1 MALTAGIF
9 SNAYRLALPPA
20 QRFWRISL
28 QGDEAP
34 SRRQLERELGGIPV
48 WIHNR
53 DAYTCQPVP
62 GGEEISFST
71 EMEDKARLV
80 SFAIRESLRAH
91 ARERGWEE
99 WLLMNE
105 LHAVP
110 PDNGRE
116 HGPVLVEP
124 LLKMRVAHEGMGERE
139 FVLVASSGVRWR
151 MVGTLADSELAA
163 VAEGESVFRLG
174 GDGPERG
181 SVERVDG
188 DAIYVSQRGE
198 LLEEP
203 LRAEDYSLV
212 ARPGLVH
219 SYLARTTGGR
229 AEAANV
235 YRRLLV
241 ASGTLLPDGSPNRYA
256 AKERYQSTETLLAQ
270 LDRKFDMPTGQAE
283 IAATPIEIFVRVGQ
297 DLELP
302 QEAADQWV
310 GSVMHA
316 PRLRFGQGVPSRAD
330 DKAWRGLRRFGAFSL
345 HKFPTQSADVLLV
358 YPRDARAEA
367 HTLRDRLFNGFGQY
381 PGFKGLFGLPPK
393 FELKVSEYVIEPD
406 GSDAHSGELYKRRLE
421 EWARSRDAVPDLAV
435 VMHPISDR
443 WETDSAYYAAKVFF
457 GREGVPTQMV
467 TSELATDSARL
478 GWSLAN
484 IALATFAKLGG
495 RPWVVDARGEESDL
509 VIGIGRADI
518 RDGAG
523 RRRIFGYAVAVISNG
538 AYLDLATAD
547 PASDE
552 GAYQKA
558 LTKAVKEAL
567 ETLGPDNPPSRI
579 VIHLAKRTGKTE
591 IQAVQAALKSEPW
604 AADLPTAFLRV
615 DDSSLFEFLNGEKGT
630 YAAPKGLTV
639 RLGERRALVQTEE
652 ASTLGPARRPLLL
665 ELDTRSTVGPEELG
679 RLTRQV
685 FRLAHA
691 NWRGLNARSKPVTI
705 FYGEQ
710 LAELAGYIAQ
720 SSDWDPTTLK
730 PELRQRPWF
739 L

>member
-1 MALTAGIF
+1 M
-9 SNAYRLALPPA
+9 
-20 QRFWRISL
+20 
-28 QGDEAP
+28 
-34 SRRQLERELGGIPV
+34 
-48 WIHNR
+48 
-53 DAYTCQPVP
+53 P
-62 GGEEISFST
+62 GGEELSFAT
-71 EMEDKARLV
+71 DMEDKARLV
-80 SFAIRESLRAH
+80 GFAIRESVRAH
-91 ARERGWEE
+91 ARGNGWEE
-99 WLLMNE
+99 WLLMGE
-105 LHAVP
+105 IRAVP
-110 PDNGRE
+110 PDNGQE

-139 FVLVASSGVRWR
+139 HVLIASSGVRWR
-151 MVGTLADSELAA
+151 MAGSLAEPDLAA

-174 GDGPERG
+174 GEGPERG
-181 SVERVDG
+181 SVERMEG
-188 DAIYVSQRGE
+188 DLLYLSQRGDV
-198 LLEEP
+198 LEEP
-203 LRAEDYSLV
+203 VRAEDYSLV

-219 SYLARTTGGR
+219 AYLARTTGGR
-229 AEAANV
+229 AEAASV
-235 YRRLLV
+235 YRRLLS

-256 AKERYQSTETLLAQ
+256 AKERYLNTEKLLAE
-270 LDRKFDMPTGQAE
+270 LKRRFEMPTGAAE
-283 IAATPIEIFVRVGQ
+283 IAETPIEIFVRVGS
-297 DLELP
+297 DPELP

-310 GSVMHA
+310 GSVMHE

-345 HKFPTQSADVLLV
+345 HEFPTQSANVLLV
-358 YPRDARAEA
+358 YPRDSRAEA
-367 HTLRDRLFNGFGQY
+367 IVLRDRLFKGHGQY
-381 PGFKGLFGLPPK
+381 PGFKELFGLPPN
-393 FELKVSEYVIEPD
+393 FEVTLSEHVIDPEGGD
-406 GSDAHSGELYKRRLE
+406 DHSGALFKRRLE
-421 EWARSRDAVPDLAV
+421 EWARSRSVEPDLAL

-457 GREGVPTQMV
+457 GRLGIPTQMV
-467 TSELATDSARL
+467 TSELATDDNRL
-478 GWSLAN
+478 SWSLAN

-558 LTKAVKEAL
+558 LTKAVTEAL

-579 VIHLAKRTGKTE
+579 VIHLAKRTGTTE
-591 IQAVQAALKSEPW
+591 IRAVQAALKNEPW
-604 AADLPTAFLRV
+604 AGDLPTAFLRV

-720 SSDWDPTTLK
+720 ASDWDPATLK
-730 PELRQRPWF
+730 PELRRRPWF